1 MSRVGEKIK
10 EARLKVNMTQK
21 ALAKKL
27 GVAEKYINEV
37 ELGRKVAQESFIDKA
52 AKILK
57 ADFNDISMVVTDK
70 DLMEERNAEKSYS
83 KPQKQKVEKNE
94 VWENAFSS
102 VLKNVPIYD
111 YKLKNVLG
119 HKELPIHS
127 NKVEGYPQD
136 KVLYIKIEN
145 DEMSGFRMLE
155 GDIVFAHL
163 INELNSNGF
172 FLVNHK
178 GENKIREIKRL
189 DNSKVLL
196 MSNRGSIMTETVE
209 IKNLQVVAKL
219 DRIEI
224 NL

>member
-1 MSRVGEKIK
+1 MSRVGERIK
-10 EARLKVNMTQK
+10 EARLKSNMTQK

-37 ELGRKVAQESFIDKA
+37 ELGRKVAQESFIDRA

-57 ADFNDISMVVTDK
+57 ADLNDISMVVTDK
-70 DLMEERNAEKSYS
+70 DLMDERKEASNF
-83 KPQKQKVEKNE
+83 KPQKTKIEKND

-102 VLKNVPIYD
+102 VLRNVPIYD
-111 YKLKNVLG
+111 YNLKNVLG

-136 KVLYIKIEN
+136 KVLYIKIQD

-155 GDIVFAHL
+155 GDLVFAHL
-163 INELNSNGF
+163 VSELNSNGF

-196 MSNRGSIMTETVE
+196 MSNRGGLMTETVE
-209 IKNLQVVAKL
+209 VKNLQVIAKL
-219 DRIEI
+219 DKIEI

>member
-1 MSRVGEKIK
+1 MSRFGERIK
-10 EARLKVNMTQK
+10 EARLKSNMTQK

-37 ELGRKVAQESFIDKA
+37 ELGRKVAQESFIDRA

-57 ADFNDISMVVTDK
+57 ADLNDISMVVTDK
-70 DLMEERNAEKSYS
+70 DLMDERKAASNF
-83 KPQKQKVEKNE
+83 KPQKTKIEKND

-102 VLKNVPIYD
+102 VLRNVPIYD
-111 YKLKNVLG
+111 YNLKNVLG

-136 KVLYIKIEN
+136 KVLYIKIQD

-155 GDIVFAHL
+155 GDLVFAHL
-163 INELNSNGF
+163 VSELNSNGF

-196 MSNRGSIMTETVE
+196 MSNRGGLMTETVE
-209 IKNLQVVAKL
+209 VKNLQVIAKL
-219 DRIEI
+219 DKIEI

>member
-1 MSRVGEKIK
+1 MSRVGERIK
-10 EARLKVNMTQK
+10 EARLKSNMTQK

-37 ELGRKVAQESFIDKA
+37 ELGRKVAQESFIDRA

-57 ADFNDISMVVTDK
+57 ADLNDISMVVTDK
-70 DLMEERNAEKSYS
+70 DLMDERKAASNF
-83 KPQKQKVEKNE
+83 KPQKTKVEKND

-102 VLKNVPIYD
+102 VLRNVPIYD
-111 YKLKNVLG
+111 YNLKNVLG

-136 KVLYIKIEN
+136 KVLYIKIQD

-155 GDIVFAHL
+155 GDLVFAHL
-163 INELNSNGF
+163 VSELNSNGF

-189 DNSKVLL
+189 DNSKILL
-196 MSNRGSIMTETVE
+196 MSNRGGLMTETVE
-209 IKNLQVVAKL
+209 VKNLQVIAKL

>member
-10 EARLKVNMTQK
+10 EARLKQNMTQK

-27 GVAEKYINEV
+27 GVAEKFLNEV
-37 ELGRKVAQESFIDKA
+37 ELGRKVAQESFIDRA
-52 AKILK
+52 AKVLK

-70 DLMEERNAEKSYS
+70 DLMEERKNEKSFVP
-83 KPQKQKVEKNE
+83 KKTKIEKNE
-94 VWENAFSS
+94 VWESAFSS

-111 YKLKNVLG
+111 YTLKNVLG
-119 HKELPIHS
+119 SKELPIHS
-127 NKVEGYPQD
+127 NKVEGHPQD
-136 KVLYIKIEN
+136 KVLYIKIQN
-145 DEMSGFRMLE
+145 DEMSGCRILE
-155 GDIVFAHL
+155 GDLVFAHL
-163 INELNSNGF
+163 VSNLDSNGF

-189 DNSKVLL
+189 DNSKILL
-196 MSNRGSIMTETVE
+196 MSNRGSVMTETVE
-209 IKNLQVVAKL
+209 VKNLQVIAKL

>member
-1 MSRVGEKIK
+1 MSRVGERIK
-10 EARLKVNMTQK
+10 EARLKSNMTQK

-37 ELGRKVAQESFIDKA
+37 ELGRKVAQESFIDRA

-57 ADFNDISMVVTDK
+57 ADLNDISMVVTDK
-70 DLMEERNAEKSYS
+70 DLMDERKAASDF
-83 KPQKQKVEKNE
+83 KPQKTKIEKND

-102 VLKNVPIYD
+102 VLRNVPIYD
-111 YKLKNVLG
+111 YNLKNVLG

-136 KVLYIKIEN
+136 KVLYIKIQD

-155 GDIVFAHL
+155 GDLVFAHL
-163 INELNSNGF
+163 VSELNSNGF

-196 MSNRGSIMTETVE
+196 MSNRGGLMTETVE
-209 IKNLQVVAKL
+209 FKNLQVIAKL

>member
-1 MSRVGEKIK
+1 
-10 EARLKVNMTQK
+10 
-21 ALAKKL
+21 
-27 GVAEKYINEV
+27 
-37 ELGRKVAQESFIDKA
+37 
-52 AKILK
+52 
-57 ADFNDISMVVTDK
+57 MVVTDK
-70 DLMEERNAEKSYS
+70 DLMDERKAASNF
-83 KPQKQKVEKNE
+83 KPQKTKVEKND

-102 VLKNVPIYD
+102 VLRNVPIYD
-111 YKLKNVLG
+111 YNLKNVLG

-127 NKVEGYPQD
+127 NKVEGFPQD
-136 KVLYIKIEN
+136 KVLYIKIQG

-155 GDIVFAHL
+155 GDLVFAHL
-163 INELNSNGF
+163 VSELNSNGF

-196 MSNRGSIMTETVE
+196 MSNRGSLMTETVE
-209 IKNLQVVAKL
+209 VKNVQVIAKL

>member
-1 MSRVGEKIK
+1 MSRVGERIK
-10 EARLKVNMTQK
+10 DARLKSNMTQK

-37 ELGRKVAQESFIDKA
+37 ELGRKVAQESFIDRA

-57 ADFNDISMVVTDK
+57 ADLNDISMVVTDK
-70 DLMEERNAEKSYS
+70 DLMDERKAASDF
-83 KPQKQKVEKNE
+83 KPQKTKIEKND

-102 VLKNVPIYD
+102 VLRNVPIYD
-111 YKLKNVLG
+111 YNLKNVLG

-136 KVLYIKIEN
+136 KVLYIKIQD

-155 GDIVFAHL
+155 GDLVFAHL
-163 INELNSNGF
+163 VSELNSNGF

-196 MSNRGSIMTETVE
+196 MSNRGSLMTETVE
-209 IKNLQVVAKL
+209 VKNVQVIAKL

>member
-1 MSRVGEKIK
+1 MSRVGERIK
-10 EARLKVNMTQK
+10 EARLKSNMTQK

-27 GVAEKYINEV
+27 GVAEKYLNEV
-37 ELGRKVAQESFIDKA
+37 ELGRKVAQESFIDRA

-57 ADFNDISMVVTDK
+57 ADLNDISMVVTDK
-70 DLMEERNAEKSYS
+70 DLMDERKATSS
-83 KPQKQKVEKNE
+83 FKPQKTKVEKND

-102 VLKNVPIYD
+102 VLRNVPIYD
-111 YKLKNVLG
+111 YNLKNILG

-136 KVLYIKIEN
+136 KVVYIKIQN

-155 GDIVFAHL
+155 GDLVFAHL
-163 INELNSNGF
+163 VSELNSNGF
-172 FLVNHK
+172 FLVNYK
-178 GENKIREIKRL
+178 GENKIRELKRL

-209 IKNLQVVAKL
+209 VKNLQVIAKL

>member
-1 MSRVGEKIK
+1 MSRVGERIK
-10 EARLKVNMTQK
+10 DARLKSNMTQK

-37 ELGRKVAQESFIDKA
+37 ELGRKVAQESFIDRA

-57 ADFNDISMVVTDK
+57 ADLNDISMVVTDK
-70 DLMEERNAEKSYS
+70 DLMDERKAASDF
-83 KPQKQKVEKNE
+83 KPQKTKIEKND

-102 VLKNVPIYD
+102 VLRNVPIYD
-111 YKLKNVLG
+111 YNLKNVLG

-136 KVLYIKIEN
+136 KVLYIKIQD

-155 GDIVFAHL
+155 GDLVFAHL
-163 INELNSNGF
+163 VSELNSNGF

-196 MSNRGSIMTETVE
+196 MSNRGGLMTETVE
-209 IKNLQVVAKL
+209 VKNLQVIAKL

>member
-1 MSRVGEKIK
+1 MSRVGERIK
-10 EARLKVNMTQK
+10 EARLKSNMTQK

-37 ELGRKVAQESFIDKA
+37 ELGRKVAQESFIDRA

-57 ADFNDISMVVTDK
+57 ADLNDISMVVTDK
-70 DLMEERNAEKSYS
+70 DLMDERKAASNF
-83 KPQKQKVEKNE
+83 KPQKTKIEKND

-102 VLKNVPIYD
+102 VLRNVPIYD
-111 YKLKNVLG
+111 YNLKNVLG

-136 KVLYIKIEN
+136 KVLYIKIQD

-155 GDIVFAHL
+155 GDLVFAHL
-163 INELNSNGF
+163 VSELNSNGF

-196 MSNRGSIMTETVE
+196 MSNRGGLMTETVE
-209 IKNLQVVAKL
+209 VKNLQVIAKL

>member
-1 MSRVGEKIK
+1 MSRVGERIK
-10 EARLKVNMTQK
+10 EARLKSNMTQK

-37 ELGRKVAQESFIDKA
+37 ELGRKVAQESFIDRA

-57 ADFNDISMVVTDK
+57 ADLNDISMVVTDK
-70 DLMEERNAEKSYS
+70 DLMDERKAASNF
-83 KPQKQKVEKNE
+83 KPQKTKVEKND

-102 VLKNVPIYD
+102 VLRNVPIYD
-111 YKLKNVLG
+111 YNLKNVLG

-136 KVLYIKIEN
+136 KVLYIKIQD

-155 GDIVFAHL
+155 GDLVFARL
-163 INELNSNGF
+163 VSELNSNGF

-196 MSNRGSIMTETVE
+196 MSNRGGLMTETVE
-209 IKNLQVVAKL
+209 VKNLQVIAKL

>member
-1 MSRVGEKIK
+1 MSRVGERIK
-10 EARLKVNMTQK
+10 EARLKSNMTQK

-37 ELGRKVAQESFIDKA
+37 ELGRKVAQESFIDRA

-57 ADFNDISMVVTDK
+57 ADLNDISMVVTDK
-70 DLMEERNAEKSYS
+70 DLMDERKAASNF
-83 KPQKQKVEKNE
+83 KPQKTKIEKND

-102 VLKNVPIYD
+102 VLRNVPIYD
-111 YKLKNVLG
+111 YNLKNVLG

-136 KVLYIKIEN
+136 KVLYIKIQD

-155 GDIVFAHL
+155 GDLVFAHL
-163 INELNSNGF
+163 VSELNSNGF

-196 MSNRGSIMTETVE
+196 MSNRGGLMTETVE
-209 IKNLQVVAKL
+209 VKNLQVIAKL
-219 DRIEI
+219 DKIEI

>member
-1 MSRVGEKIK
+1 MSRVGERIK
-10 EARLKVNMTQK
+10 EARLKSNMTQK

-37 ELGRKVAQESFIDKA
+37 ELGRKVAQESFIDRA

-57 ADFNDISMVVTDK
+57 ADLNDISMVVTDK
-70 DLMEERNAEKSYS
+70 DLMDERKAASNF
-83 KPQKQKVEKNE
+83 KPQKTKVEKND

-102 VLKNVPIYD
+102 VLRNVPIYD
-111 YKLKNVLG
+111 YNLKNVLG

-136 KVLYIKIEN
+136 KVLYIKIQD

-155 GDIVFAHL
+155 GDLVFAHL
-163 INELNSNGF
+163 VSELNSNGF

-196 MSNRGSIMTETVE
+196 MSNRGGLMTETVE
-209 IKNLQVVAKL
+209 VKNLQVIAKL

>member
-1 MSRVGEKIK
+1 MSRVGERIK
-10 EARLKVNMTQK
+10 EARLKSNMTQK

-37 ELGRKVAQESFIDKA
+37 ELGRKVAQESFIDRA

-57 ADFNDISMVVTDK
+57 ADLNDISMVVTDK
-70 DLMEERNAEKSYS
+70 DLMDERKAASNF
-83 KPQKQKVEKNE
+83 KPQKTKVEKND

-102 VLKNVPIYD
+102 VLRNVPIYD
-111 YKLKNVLG
+111 YNLKNVLG

-136 KVLYIKIEN
+136 KVLYIKIQD
-145 DEMSGFRMLE
+145 DEMSGFRILE
-155 GDIVFAHL
+155 GDLVFAHL
-163 INELNSNGF
+163 VSELNSNGF

-196 MSNRGSIMTETVE
+196 MSNRGGLMTETVE
-209 IKNLQVVAKL
+209 VKNLQVIAKL